1 MERIINSGSGTA
13 GSNAAPPPVA
23 QAAARPAAKLTS
35 DEINRYSR
43 HLTLPEVGLAG
54 QEKIKAAKVL
64 CIGSGGLGSPIGLY
78 LAAAGVGTIG
88 VVDFD
93 RVDVTNLQRQIAH
106 TTPDVGTPK
115 VQSIRNKMV
124 AMNPYVNVVTYDTKL
139 TKDNALDLF
148 REYDVIVDGSDNF
161 ETRYLVNDAAFFA
174 GKPLVYGSIFR
185 FEGQVSTFN
194 PHAGG
199 ACYRC
204 LYSNPPPASL
214 VPS

>member
-1 MERIINSGSGTA
+1 MEIQSARPTPTA
-13 GSNAAPPPVA
+13 PAASAAPPERA
-23 QAAARPAAKLTS
+23 TKLS
-35 DEINRYSR
+35 GEEIQRYSR
-43 HLTLPEVGLAG
+43 HLTLPEVGLPG
-54 QEKIKAAKVL
+54 QEKLKAARVL

-93 RVDVTNLQRQIAH
+93 VVDVTNLQRQIAH
-106 TTPDVGTPK
+106 TTPDVGRPK
-115 VQSIRNKMV
+115 VDSIRAKME
-124 AMNPYVNVVTYDTKL
+124 AMNPFVNVVAHNTKL
-139 TKDNALDLF
+139 TKDNALEIFKD
-148 REYDVIVDGSDNF
+148 YDIVVDGSDNF
-161 ETRYLVNDAAFFA
+161 ETRYLVNDAAYLA

-204 LYSNPPPASL
+204 LYANPPPASL

>member
-1 MERIINSGSGTA
+1 MERMTSPTG
-13 GSNAAPPPVA
+13 NAATNVA
-23 QAAARPAAKLTS
+23 SRAEKLS
-35 DEINRYSR
+35 SEEINRYSR

-54 QEKIKAAKVL
+54 QEKIKGAKVL

-78 LAAAGVGTIG
+78 LAAAGVGTLG

-115 VQSIRNKMV
+115 VDSIRNKMV
-124 AMNPYVNVVTYDTKL
+124 AMNPHVKVVTYDTKL
-139 TKDNALDLF
+139 TKDNALELF
-148 REYDVIVDGSDNF
+148 KQYDIIVDGSDNF
-161 ETRYLVNDAAFFA
+161 ETRYLVNDAAWFA

-204 LYSNPPPASL
+204 LYANPPPSSL

>member
-1 MERIINSGSGTA
+1 MEIQT
-13 GSNAAPPPVA
+13 
-23 QAAARPAAKLTS
+23 ARPAPSAPTASAPPSERATKLS
-35 DEINRYSR
+35 GEEIQRYSR
-43 HLTLPEVGLAG
+43 HLTLPEVGLPG
-54 QEKIKAAKVL
+54 QEKLKAARVL

-93 RVDVTNLQRQIAH
+93 VVDVTNLQRQIAH
-106 TTPDVGTPK
+106 TTPDVGRPK
-115 VQSIRNKMV
+115 VDSIRAKME
-124 AMNPYVNVVTYDTKL
+124 AMNPFVNVVAHNTKL
-139 TKDNALDLF
+139 TKDNALEIFKD
-148 REYDVIVDGSDNF
+148 YDIVVDGSDNF
-161 ETRYLVNDAAFFA
+161 ETRYLVNDAAFLA

-204 LYSNPPPASL
+204 LYANPPPASL